1 MSLESLNEIRT
12 YKTISGVEGPLI
24 FVKNTKDVAYGEI
37 VQIHTA
43 KGEVRTGQVLEA
55 TRDMAVVQIFEGTQG
70 LDTELASV
78 RFLGDT
84 IRLPVSQDMIGRVFS
99 GSGRVIDGGPELFE
113 EDRIDITGAPINP
126 YAREYPREFIQT
138 GISAIDG
145 MNTLIRGQKLP
156 LFSGSGLPHNL
167 IAAQIARQA
176 SVLGKEEEFAVVFA
190 AMGITAEEARFF
202 REDFERTGALSN
214 VILFLNLADQPAVER
229 LITPRMALTAAEYL
243 AYEYD
248 YHLLVILLD
257 MTLYCEALREISAA
271 RQEVPGRRGYPGYLY
286 TDLAT
291 IYERAGRIQG
301 RKGTITQIPVL
312 TMPADDMTHPIPDLT
327 GYITEGQLIVDRSL
341 HRRGIYPPIDPLPSL
356 SRLMRNGIG
365 AGYTHAS
372 HKEVADQLYAAYSE
386 GRRLRELAAVV
397 GEESLSD
404 LDRKYLRF
412 ADRYEHEFIAQ
423 GYYENRTVFETL
435 EIGWELLS
443 EFPDEELRRISPPI
457 LEAFHPRNRT
467 KRLSFDD
474 PDPKKK

>member
-1 MSLESLNEIRT
+1 
-12 YKTISGVEGPLI
+12 
-24 FVKNTKDVAYGEI
+24 
-37 VQIHTA
+37 
-43 KGEVRTGQVLEA
+43 
-55 TRDMAVVQIFEGTQG
+55 
-70 LDTELASV
+70 
-78 RFLGDT
+78 
-84 IRLPVSQDMIGRVFS
+84 
-99 GSGRVIDGGPELFE
+99 
-113 EDRIDITGAPINP
+113 
-126 YAREYPREFIQT
+126 
-138 GISAIDG
+138 